1 MSTENRNTLADIAVM
16 RADIDNLKQSDRD
29 ITQRVLIALGELS
42 ADIKSLRQDVINVPQ
57 KISACRTDMR
67 TEIERDFPSKPEA
80 MLMEQRIEKQ
90 IADTDKTLGKQIA
103 DVRSELTKLDTKID
117 KVWIKITVVVTTI
130 VAVGGVIQLWLVI
143 SKALG

>member
-1 MSTENRNTLADIAVM
+1 MNTLADIAVM

-57 KISACRTDMR
+57 KISACRADMR
-67 TEIERDFPSKPEA
+67 VEIERDFPSKPEA

-130 VAVGGVIQLWLVI
+130 VAVGGVIQWWLVT